1 MSSLDTPDLFNWDQ
15 LTQETVQH
23 LQALLRCN
31 TTNPPGNEGPA
42 ISYICDKLGAAN
54 IELRII
60 EPTPGRPN
68 LWARLRGNGRQR
80 PLILLSHVDVVP
92 VERDKWSF
100 DPFAAEIHDGYIY
113 GRGAVDMKSMTAKEM
128 TIMLQLAREL
138 QHGGHYLS
146 RDIILLAVADEEM
159 AGEHGMAWIAQHEPA
174 FLDAEFAINEG
185 GGFAFTI
192 GGKRI
197 YLCETAQKGSAQ
209 VTLRAQGKP
218 GHAAV
223 PHQKNAIVHLAQA
236 LKSLSSAPLP
246 MHAIPTTRTFINTLA
261 MTQPKPLRTL
271 FPLVLNPLF
280 SERTLALLPDIQTAN
295 ALRAMLRNTVTPTL
309 LQAGQ
314 ALNVI
319 PGEATAQLDGR
330 LIPGQSASSL
340 AGEIRYRIN
349 DASVRIEVAAESPGH
364 ACDPDS
370 DLFHALDAAIATYD
384 PGALVLPYLLP
395 AVTDSRFLV
404 PKGVIAY
411 GFDPMRPE
419 PGWPAPQEMEH
430 SHDERIS
437 VENVGF
443 GLKVLYDTVKRLCR

>member
-1 MSSLDTPDLFNWDQ
+1 MSLLDTSVLNWDQ
-15 LTQETVQH
+15 LTQEAVRH

-42 ISYICDKLGAAN
+42 ISYICEQLGTTN

-80 PLILLSHVDVVP
+80 PLLLVSHVDVVP

-100 DPFAAEIHDGYIY
+100 DPFGAEIHEGYVY

-138 QHGGHYLS
+138 QQGRHYLS
-146 RDIILLAVADEEM
+146 RDVIMLAVADEEM
-159 AGEHGMAWIAQHEPA
+159 SGAHGMAWIARHEPD

-185 GGFAFTI
+185 GGFAFEI
-192 GGKRI
+192 GGRRI

-209 VTLRAQGKP
+209 VTLRAQGEP

-223 PHQKNAIVHLAQA
+223 PHQKNAIVHLARA
-236 LKSLSSAPLP
+236 LKNLASTPLP
-246 MHAIPTTRTFINTLA
+246 LHITPTTRLFINALA
-261 MTQPKPLRTL
+261 ATQTNPTRTL
-271 FPLVLNPLF
+271 LPLLLNPLL
-280 SERTLALLPDIQTAN
+280 SERTLALLPDVQMAN
-295 ALRAMLRNTVTPTL
+295 ALRAMLHNTVTPTI

-319 PGEATAQLDGR
+319 PGEAEAQLDGR
-330 LIPGQSASSL
+330 LIPGQSADML
-340 AGEIRYRIN
+340 TKEIRQRIN
-349 DASVRIEVAAESPGH
+349 DSRVQVEVAAESPGH
-364 ACDPDS
+364 ACDANTE
-370 DLFHALDAAIATYD
+370 LFRAFSAAIAMYD
-384 PGALVLPYLLP
+384 AGSLVLPYLLP

-419 PGWPAPQEMEH
+419 PGWPAPQELEH

-443 GLKVLYDTVKRLCR
+443 GLKVLYDTAKRLCR